1 MYICEKNKKNDR
13 IKKLK
18 AEIGH
23 FAKELNLKNQKIN
36 EMQYEISLGFR
47 SDIRSVENSGRLD
60 VRSLENSRRLDT
72 SSHDERITD
81 YEKSLQ
87 VHT

>member
-23 FAKELNLKNQKIN
+23 FAKELNLKN
-36 EMQYEISLGFR
+36 
-47 SDIRSVENSGRLD
+47 
-60 VRSLENSRRLDT
+60 
-72 SSHDERITD
+72 
-81 YEKSLQ
+81 
-87 VHT
+87 